1 MKLYTVVVTA
11 LLLCILVSGYRRE
24 NADTVKTDYVS
35 NSVVSVECND
45 EREPVVKRAENATR
59 ITVTCKLVQ

>member
-1 MKLYTVVVTA
+1 MKLYAVVITA
-11 LLLCILVSGYRRE
+11 LLLGVLVSVYRHE
-24 NADTVKTDYVS
+24 NADTVTSRYVS

-45 EREPVVKRAENATR
+45 EREPVVERADNATR

>member
-1 MKLYTVVVTA
+1 MKLYAVVITA
-11 LLLCILVSGYRRE
+11 LLLGVLVSSYRRE
-24 NADTVKTDYVS
+24 NAESISTKRVS

-45 EREPVVKRAENATR
+45 EREPVVERAENATR

>member
-1 MKLYTVVVTA
+1 MKLYTVVITA
-11 LLLCILVSGYRRE
+11 LLLGVLVSSYRRE
-24 NADTVKTDYVS
+24 NAESISTKRVS

-45 EREPVVKRAENATR
+45 EREPVVERAENATR